1 LIKED
6 RVRKTTTKLL
16 AGSLALVAFAT
27 PLCVWAGS
35 QDGALSLLLGAA
47 SLGDDGKSPQ
57 KLAEEYLREARQAMN
72 SGDFATA
79 NNRIAAADALG
90 VKYSPLHIGDSPKK
104 ARAALEKLQSQ
115 KPLPSQRATPPE
127 TAKKPSKDS
136 PQDPFLTRW
145 AESAAS
151 GMNNPTSSSRNV
163 PYGQPTTP
171 GPQAQAMPRANPNP
185 SLSNNRYAG
194 ALQGP
199 PEGMPQSVAP
209 GQSPLSS
216 PYGGAAPVQVPPH
229 AALPKD
235 ENLRAERLPNGNL
248 QVANNPPMLTPP
260 PAPGYGALPSA
271 STPVSAVEK
280 QRALEM
286 TKQARA
292 ALDRGDVAMAEQLAR
307 QAMPIMPES
316 AYGPQ
321 DERPGMVM
329 LEVQKRKSG
338 RAGASTAGAPPMG
351 DRYSGTQAIYQPER
365 DSSRNT
371 QAMGQPLPPG
381 ATSGVRMAQGLEPSI
396 PPTSSAPP
404 SDLPLPMDPTSPM
417 EPTPEAGTGEGL
429 KWFRKGTEAMSQ
441 GQADQAL
448 QAFRR
453 ANAFQGELD
462 AVTRKRLHDFMQNL
476 GEPVGPAP
484 TPMTAS
490 PTAPAAGNPATSAAT
505 RQLLAEVSKQQM
517 LARDMREKQPKQALE
532 LLQRTKEMVASAG
545 DVDQPSREL
554 LMRRLDMSMN
564 EIQQFIAQNAPQI
577 ELDEQN
583 RRVEDENSRIQKNRV
598 DVDSRL
604 AKMVDDFNKLCD
616 EGRFAEAQVVAK
628 RAAELAPDNPLAVQ
642 LYWTCRFL
650 ERSSRNTQVR
660 NDKEAGF
667 WEVLQEVDESA
678 VPFAGEYQMPPA
690 EDWKR
695 FQMSKYRQKQEG
707 QFRKSP
713 RDIEIEQRL
722 STPVSLKFQ
731 ERPLGEV
738 LAYLGK
744 IAQVPVYPDPEGMKA
759 EGVDPSTT
767 MVNIDLTSD
776 ISLKSALKLIL
787 EPLHLTYIVKDEVLK
802 ITTEDQRRGQ
812 LYEVVYP
819 VGDLVIPIPNFAP
832 NGREGIN
839 AAMREAYDRQ
849 LGFSGA
855 AGGGFGARTPPYFA
869 DSQMPSGSQNK
880 NVLAQV
886 NVPGGV
892 LPVGGGGPP
901 NSGNP
906 QSIPFG
912 PGGVRGGS
920 QADFDPLIDLITG
933 TIATATWSEL
943 GGPGTI
949 EGFDTTLSLVVSQTQ
964 EVHEQ
969 IADLLTQL
977 RRLQDLQVTIEVR
990 FITLTDEFFERI
1002 GFDFDANLG
1011 THTNAASFP
1020 FTDTG
1025 GTTFGGNVTPS
1036 AVIGLDPTGVP
1047 TTPFG
1052 DIQFRQNSFA
1062 NALPPFG
1069 GFNPATDAATFGFA
1083 ILSDIEAY
1091 FLVNAAQG
1099 DDRSNILQAP
1109 KVTLFNGQQASVSDQ
1124 TQRPFVI
1131 SVTPVVGDFAVGQQ
1145 PVIVVLS
1152 EGTSL
1157 TVQAVVSEN
1166 RRFVRLT
1173 VVPFFSQIGDVEEF
1187 TFEGTTTTKK
1197 SSSEDKKG
1205 DDEESSSE
1213 DEETTTSG
1221 TTVQLPEFSF
1231 VSVTTTVSVPD
1242 GGTVLLGGI
1251 KRLAEGRT
1259 ERGVPIL
1266 GKLPYINRLFK
1277 NVGIGRTTTS
1287 LMMMV
1292 TPRIIIQEEEEEN
1305 LLGTAPAP

>member
-1 LIKED
+1 ML
-6 RVRKTTTKLL
+6 KTTTKLL

-47 SLGDDGKSPQ
+47 SLGDEGKSPQ
-57 KLAEEYLREARQAMN
+57 KLADEYLREARQAMN
-72 SGDFATA
+72 SGDLETA
-79 NNRIAAADALG
+79 NSRIAAAESLNI
-90 VKYSPLHIGDSPKK
+90 KYSPLHMGDNPKK
-104 ARAALEKLQSQ
+104 ARASLEKLRSQ

-127 TAKKPSKDS
+127 TNKKPAKDS
-136 PQDPFLTRW
+136 PQDPFLTRG
-145 AESAAS
+145 AETTAS
-151 GMNNPTSSSRNV
+151 GMNNPMSPSGKSV
-163 PYGQPTTP
+163 PFGQPTTP
-171 GPQAQAMPRANPNP
+171 APQAQALPRASTNTP
-185 SLSNNRYAG
+185 LSNNRYAS
-194 ALQGP
+194 ALPGT
-199 PEGMPQSVAP
+199 PEGMAQASGL
-209 GQSPLSS
+209 GQSPSAS
-216 PYGGAAPVQVPPH
+216 VYGGATPVPVQP
-229 AALPKD
+229 
-235 ENLRAERLPNGNL
+235 NLVSPEKEQLDRRPNGNL
-248 QVANNPPMLTPP
+248 QVAGTPPMLTPP

-271 STPVSAVEK
+271 SSPVSAVEK
-280 QRALEM
+280 QRALEL

-292 ALDRGDVAMAEQLAR
+292 ALERGDVATAEQFAR
-307 QAMPIMPES
+307 QAMPLVPES
-316 AYGPQ
+316 GYGPL
-321 DERPGMVM
+321 DDRPGMVM

-338 RAGASTAGAPPMG
+338 RASAPVVGNGPIG
-351 DRYSGTQAIYQPER
+351 DRYGSTQAIYQPER

-371 QAMGQPLPPG
+371 QAMGQPMQPG
-381 ATSGVRMAQGLEPSI
+381 AGNGIRMAQQIEPSI
-396 PPTSSAPP
+396 PAANSTPPT
-404 SDLPLPMDPTSPM
+404 DLPLPMDPTAPM
-417 EPTPEAGTGEGL
+417 EPTPDAGTGEGL

-484 TPMTAS
+484 APMTAS
-490 PTAPAAGNPATSAAT
+490 PMAPAASNPAASAAT

-532 LLQRTKEMVASAG
+532 LLQRTKEMVATAG
-545 DVDQPSREL
+545 DVDQQSREL
-554 LMRRLDMSMN
+554 LVRRLDMSMN

-583 RRVEDENSRIQKNRV
+583 RHVEDENSRIQKNRV
-598 DVDSRL
+598 EVDARL
-604 AKMVDDFNKLCD
+604 AKMVDDFNRLCD
-616 EGRFAEAQVVAK
+616 ENRFAEAQAVAQ
-628 RAAELAPDNPLAVQ
+628 RAAALMPDNPLAVQ
-642 LYWTCRFL
+642 LTTMGRMY
-650 ERSSRNTQVR
+650 ERNFRNNQVKGA
-660 NDKEAGF
+660 KEDGF
-667 WEVLQEVDESA
+667 WRTMQAVDDAA
-678 VPFAGEYQMPPA
+678 VPEF
-690 EDWKR
+690 EDYKHGPREKWETLR
-695 FQMSKYRQKQEG
+695 RSAYRQKQDN
-707 QFRKSP
+707 QFRKTP

-738 LAYLGK
+738 MAYLGK
-744 IAQVPVYPDPEGMKA
+744 IAQVPIYLDREGMKS
-759 EGVDPSTT
+759 EGVDESTT
-767 MVNIDLTSD
+767 LVNIDLTQD
-776 ISLKSALKLIL
+776 ISLKSSLKLIL
-787 EPLHLTYIVKDEVLK
+787 GPLHLTYIVKDEVLK
-802 ITTEDQRRGQ
+802 ITTDDERRGQ

-869 DSQMPSGSQNK
+869 ESQMPGGSQNK
-880 NVLAQV
+880 NVLAQIN

-892 LPVGGGGPP
+892 VPVGNGGPP
-901 NSGNP
+901 VSGVP
-906 QSIPFG
+906 QSVPFG

-920 QADFDPLIDLITG
+920 QADFEPLIDLITG

-1011 THTNAASFP
+1011 THTNAATFP
-1020 FTDTG
+1020 STDVTG
-1025 GTTFGGNVTPS
+1025 TSFGGNVKPS
-1036 AVIGLDPTGVP
+1036 ATIGLRPDGTPTP
-1047 TTPFG
+1047 LG
-1052 DIQFRQNSFA
+1052 DVQFRQNSFA

-1069 GFNPATDAATFGFA
+1069 GFDPATSGAATFGFA

-1091 FLVNAAQG
+1091 FLVSAAQG

-1173 VVPFFSQIGDVEEF
+1173 VVPFFSQIGDVDEF
-1187 TFEGTTTTKK
+1187 TFEGTKTSKK

-1205 DDEESSSE
+1205 DDEESSADS
-1213 DEETTTSG
+1213 EETVTSG